1 LLVGVQLASLGLT
14 VKLTVPVPDVAGA
27 VAVALAKAN
36 VGVIPACVT
45 VNVCPPIVSVPVRLL
60 ALVFAATLY
69 VTVPLPVV
77 EAPAVIVSHG
87 AFDAAVQA

>member
-36 VGVIPACVT
+36 VGVTPLCVT
-45 VNVCPPIVSVPVRLL
+45 VNVRPPIVSVPVLL
-60 ALVFAATLY
+60 FALGLAATL
-69 VTVPLPVV
+69 
-77 EAPAVIVSHG
+77 
-87 AFDAAVQA
+87 